1 MLKGKM
7 VKKKPMPVIKDL
19 VKVPKEFMKLL
30 KDVTL
35 TMDIF
40 FVISIPFF
48 VLLSCIIYFTG
59 VSHLGDHKVDSI
71 LKAFK
76 EIYMYYL
83 HCGFHIQTVLAN
95 GEFQPLK
102 PLIEALPYGPRVNLS
117 MKDKHVTDM
126 E

>member
-40 FVISIPFF
+40 FVISNPFF

-76 EIYMYYL
+76 EIYMYITYIVDSIFRQ
-83 HCGFHIQTVLAN
+83 C
-95 GEFQPLK
+95 
-102 PLIEALPYGPRVNLS
+102 LPMESSSLS
-117 MKDKHVTDM
+117 SL
-126 E
+126 